1 MDVKKD
7 EKHPFI
13 VKTTHLEVSVLGTAF
28 NANDYAKNVE
38 TSVVLVRGSVD
49 VKVDNKAKQR
59 LLPNQRLSMASGAV
73 KINEVDVYGYIC
85 WKDDIMNFDGQKLT
99 TILNTLSQYYN
110 TKIEIIGSL
119 KDEKCYGSLDL
130 NCTLEEVLESISLTT
145 PLRIVRK
152 GEIIILSPEKI
163 DKESTNL

>member
-1 MDVKKD
+1 M
-7 EKHPFI
+7 
-13 VKTTHLEVSVLGTAF
+13 
-28 NANDYAKNVE
+28 
-38 TSVVLVRGSVD
+38 
-49 VKVDNKAKQR
+49 
-59 LLPNQRLSMASGAV
+59 
-73 KINEVDVYGYIC
+73 YGYIC

-152 GEIIILSPEKI
+152 GEIIILSPEK
-163 DKESTNL
+163 

>member
-1 MDVKKD
+1 MCMAI
-7 EKHPFI
+7 F
-13 VKTTHLEVSVLGTAF
+13 
-28 NANDYAKNVE
+28 VE
-38 TSVVLVRGSVD
+38 
-49 VKVDNKAKQR
+49 
-59 LLPNQRLSMASGAV
+59 
-73 KINEVDVYGYIC
+73 
-85 WKDDIMNFDGQKLT
+85 
-99 TILNTLSQYYN
+99 YYN